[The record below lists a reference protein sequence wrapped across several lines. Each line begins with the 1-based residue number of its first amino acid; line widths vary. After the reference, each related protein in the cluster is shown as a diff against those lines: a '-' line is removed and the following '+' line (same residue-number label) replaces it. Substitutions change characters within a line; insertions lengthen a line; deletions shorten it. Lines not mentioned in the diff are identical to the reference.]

1 MIDLDDIIVRRRQG
15 WIIVRRRPP
24 FYSWRYWSGR
34 RFNKGTPF
42 TLFYADRKTAE
53 EELATMNIPSRFV
66 TNVIPAEE
74 VTTSHKGKLAS
85 RKIHPQF
92 PP

>member
-34 RFNKGTPF
+34 QFDKRSAAAI
-42 TLFYADRKTAE
+42 FYADQKNAK
-53 EELATMNIPSRFV
+53 EELATLNIPSRFV
-66 TNVIPAEE
+66 ASVIEAEE
-74 VTTSHKGKLAS
+74 VVTWHKGKLTS

-92 PP
+92 PS